1 MKNTYEE
8 KLSSLRGEMLEK
20 IREEIFKRGTNIDG
34 ENDFLSICTYD
45 GNEIGSDLFISG
57 SDDYSEQVWRVTA
70 HNGKGSICVV
80 TDHNSYM
87 GEELYADEICN
98 ILEHILSLTDND
110 LEKCVEWTNN

>member
-34 ENDFLSICTYD
+34 ENDFLSLCTYD

-57 SDDYSEQVWRVTA
+57 ADDYPEQVLRVIA
-70 HNGKGSICVV
+70 HNEGSFWVV
-80 TDHNSYM
+80 TNCTSYI

-110 LEKCVEWTNN
+110 IEKCVEWTNK